1 MAKHVIGLRELRLKR
16 GLTQQ
21 QLAENVPGISRGR
34 IAQYETGNLR
44 IENMTLGTAMKICR
58 ALRVTNPARL
68 IPTDDDDSTAEDD
81 AEE

>member
-1 MAKHVIGLRELRLKR
+1 
-16 GLTQQ
+16 
-21 QLAENVPGISRGR
+21 
-34 IAQYETGNLR
+34 
-44 IENMTLGTAMKICR
+44 MTLGTAMKICR